1 MTPILRT
8 QEWYKPLQVLAS
20 RQEKGKTVWK
30 LIQFGGEDVRE
41 GARAAEGEALHREG
55 CIEWEDRVEGE
66 SCEGQEIL
74 GLVEMVGSRWGCDST
89 VLRVCSLSAFV
100 P

>member
-1 MTPILRT
+1 MARLLSRQTETQIYTAREVTPILRT

-41 GARAAEGEALHREG
+41 GARAAEGAALHREG
-55 CIEWEDRVEGE
+55 CTE
-66 SCEGQEIL
+66 
-74 GLVEMVGSRWGCDST
+74 
-89 VLRVCSLSAFV
+89 
-100 P
+100 

>member
-1 MTPILRT
+1 M
-8 QEWYKPLQVLAS
+8 LAS

-41 GARAAEGEALHREG
+41 EARAAEGEALHREG
-55 CIEWEDRVEGE
+55 CTEWEDRVEGGHLREGE
-66 SCEGQEIL
+66 SCEGQEIP
-74 GLVEMVGSRWGCDST
+74 GLVEMVGSRRGCDSM
-89 VLRVCSLSAFV
+89 VLRVSSLSAFV